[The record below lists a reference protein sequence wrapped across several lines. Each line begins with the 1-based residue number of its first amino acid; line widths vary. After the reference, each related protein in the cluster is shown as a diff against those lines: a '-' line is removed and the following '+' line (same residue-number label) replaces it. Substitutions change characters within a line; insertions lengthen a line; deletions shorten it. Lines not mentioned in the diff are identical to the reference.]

1 MFKRERLVY
10 VNIYY
15 VYNVICIL
23 SLFFCLVWFDR
34 EYIKVFLI
42 IVMVLLIFLV
52 DGRMLFCW
60 FFLVVRVEEM
70 SSKLRRN
77 VVEFMVKVFDGLNIF

>member
-1 MFKRERLVY
+1 
-10 VNIYY
+10 
-15 VYNVICIL
+15 
-23 SLFFCLVWFDR
+23 
-34 EYIKVFLI
+34 
-42 IVMVLLIFLV
+42 MVLLIFLV